1 MNIAEQ
7 LKSLLPDVEISED
20 FVTRL
25 TASIETAVAQRVEE
39 QTKEIN
45 KKAEEDLA
53 AVQSE
58 IKEITDKAN
67 AYAEYVME
75 EMTKK
80 VDDYCEFVI
89 EQFVE
94 ENRKKLVE
102 TEEYCRMAATLNTIR
117 EAFETNYFQ
126 LNSEPANLETQEKL
140 AESKKDFNELFAQH
154 RELKNQIEEYS
165 QYVETENRK
174 AIFET
179 ATKDLAES
187 QKEKVQRLVEKSSF
201 PDRATFEI
209 GLQMMVEEFKA
220 PRQAQSVLKES
231 ATASATVVPII
242 SPSEKMST
250 YLSKL

>member
-39 QTKEIN
+39 QTREIS
-45 KKAEEDLA
+45 KKAEEYA
-53 AVQSE
+53 AELQSE
-58 IKEITDKAN
+58 IQEITDKAN

-75 EMTKK
+75 EMTNK

-94 ENRKKLVE
+94 ENRKRLVE
-102 TEEYCRMAATLNTIR
+102 TEEYSRMVATLNTIR

-126 LNSEPANLETQEKL
+126 LNSEPANVETQEKL
-140 AESKKDFNELFAQH
+140 AESKRDFNELFAQH

-165 QYVETENRK
+165 QYVEKENRK

-179 ATKDLAES
+179 ATKNLAES
-187 QKEKVQRLVEKSSF
+187 QKEKVSRLIEKSSF
-201 PDRATFEI
+201 PDRETFEL
-209 GLQMMVEEFKA
+209 GLQLMVEEFKA
-220 PRQAQSVLKES
+220 PRQSTPVLKES
-231 ATASATVVPII
+231 AIAPAIVIPVVSA
-242 SPSEKMST
+242 SEKMTS